1 MPFMAMIV
9 VVIFRRRFKLRPQ
22 IGELRRRP
30 LELELEA
37 AELEMAGLLGEHDF
51 EIIIIVRLRV
61 EALDDGR
68 QKNRRPIAGGDIA
81 LRPADVLIDKLLA
94 NPAARRAAR
103 STHGNKTPT
112 SHGSAP
118 AQRQVK

>member
-9 VVIFRRRFKLRPQ
+9 VVVFRRRFKLRPQ

-30 LELELEA
+30 LELELKA

-51 EIIIIVRLRV
+51 EIIIVFRLRV

-68 QKNRRPIAGGDIA
+68 
-81 LRPADVLIDKLLA
+81 
-94 NPAARRAAR
+94 
-103 STHGNKTPT
+103 
-112 SHGSAP
+112 
-118 AQRQVK
+118 